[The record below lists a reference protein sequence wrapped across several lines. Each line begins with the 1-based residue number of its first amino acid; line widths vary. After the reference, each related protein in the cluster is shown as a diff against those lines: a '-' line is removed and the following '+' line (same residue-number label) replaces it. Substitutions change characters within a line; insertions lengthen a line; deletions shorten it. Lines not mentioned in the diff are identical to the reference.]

1 MTWFPIA
8 RTTRPPERDHSIQ
21 LRPIVWEQLSS
32 VPFKQLEIL
41 YDGGKLHVASRLK
54 EIDGQPH
61 RILVA
66 KPTSSK
72 CIAIKPFQGDKY
84 PKGYLTLNYEQRK
97 VRRTSERTHTQDH
110 PQAFTIGAICR
121 QNIKTNP

>member
-8 RTTRPPERDHSIQ
+8 CTPRPPERDHSIQ
-21 LRPIVWEQLSS
+21 LRPIIWQQLSS
-32 VPFKQLEIL
+32 IPFKQLEIL

-72 CIAIKPFQGDKY
+72 YIAIKPFQGDKY

-97 VRRTSERTHTQDH
+97 WRIKSERTHMQDH